1 MAVFVFKIRNIV
13 YLFIVLKIKYYIP
26 IPYLKSESNIT
37 NRKLDI
43 VCSMM
48 KLRKFTK

>member
-1 MAVFVFKIRNIV
+1 MAVFVFKIRDIV
-13 YLFIVLKIKYYIP
+13 YLFIVTKYYIR
-26 IPYLKSESNIT
+26 YLKSELNIT